1 MSSPTDPRPLIQQIE
16 EITSYLQQ
24 EGTCD
29 AKNLAITELATKI
42 LSYLQTQPTTL
53 AEVQSLRRLDRIFLQ
68 ADRLGSRKPEE
79 LAEEGTSVLQN
90 RPLTLLHKMIEQAEL
105 STFPAVKQMDLQKE
119 IFRKIHPT
127 PQMTPELLA
136 NLCGD
141 EFIQGSSYEG
151 ISSDKVL
158 LHLSSFLKGYQ
169 STTTDPAQIEALTDL
184 LERALLVDTTHIRE
198 NLQYAIDMQCS
209 CLIPGG
215 WIAAKTE
222 GHAVYYLITPMKE
235 FAIMTLCNTGAG
247 IAYHPHAQ
255 VGVSWK
261 IAPLQWRFPIARL
274 LDPTFAQ
281 IIAEMNTYTTLPN
294 KESVPTQY
302 GPKDIYVAIKTYLS
316 ATDMPVTG
324 QVLTTP
330 QYSGTCASS
339 SLTPLLQEYMQQ
351 EYEVFQ
357 LALTTSSLS
366 SYLSS
371 SGNTRVEQAAWTLVE
386 KTSSALDRKVQAL
399 YHRLDKQQAVDLE
412 TSKARVQQWIE
423 QHKSRQPI
431 PSYDLLLSL
440 PRLQLPTALSPE
452 LLDSPFS
459 PPEATPLPQ
468 AILEDPNIQELFTS
482 EPITAYTSME
492 GVYQFTSAEG
502 YNTRVYSSGQR
513 FIIEQQGKD
522 LVWRRFIPTAA
533 LIKPSQPCL
542 LPSRILAERYHFWNT
557 LEANHPSLLC
567 DKQSKQIQYRIYHKN
582 HTITNIERASDGA
595 RLGDPPPF
603 LTYFERPDYIHQWL
617 DIPADPSPLESWPP
631 DFTCREI
638 ELPRFRL
645 SFLANETQQLVCK
658 EHPGWWIDPNQN
670 LEAIGRCNYA
680 LILSNEQGRKTVILP
695 HQTLQARPGETE
707 SLAPIF
713 DRAQYL
719 DTPEIIFGH
728 FLYMLEDG
736 DVPKLLCPS
745 TEAAFYLVQTLA
757 VFHEYSKAGDYLRR
771 YGKQEA
777 PYSEKECQ
785 ALTEITQIQKV
796 TGDRSGEQQAISLY
810 AYYLLITHN
819 REHCFQATYKVVECY
834 YEYLIRLPHI
844 SGLQLTQEEEK
855 ILISWLPTSQLTSK
869 ESAAFTYRAK
879 QLENPSWKEVTELA
893 RDQTPEAGVPID
905 FAGIIPTESLH
916 ILDLPKPSRTYPSWI
931 MHIPITRSALFITQH
946 LLSFIRVAQQEDKV
960 PSMEKKWLETACIF
974 LLHGN
979 STEHDERRLGHFLSL
994 ISQHPSSFPNETIRR
1009 RNFLEWRQQMEAKA
1023 QELHGP

>member
-1 MSSPTDPRPLIQQIE
+1 MSSPTDPRPLIRKIE

-24 EGTCD
+24 EGTCE

-68 ADRLGSRKPEE
+68 ADRLGSRKPEQ

-90 RPLTLLHKMIEQAEL
+90 LPLTLLHEMIEESKL
-105 STFPAVKQMDLQKE
+105 STFPAVKQMDLEKE
-119 IFRKIHPT
+119 TFRKIHPT

-136 NLCGD
+136 NLCAD
-141 EFIQGSSYEG
+141 EFIRGSSYEG

-169 STTTDPAQIEALTDL
+169 STTIDPAQIEALTDL

-198 NLQYAIDMQCS
+198 NLQYAINMQCP

-215 WIAAKTE
+215 WVAPKKE
-222 GHAVYYLITPMKE
+222 GHAVYYLITPMKD

-255 VGVSWK
+255 VGVEWK
-261 IAPLQWRFPIARL
+261 IAPLQWRVPIERL
-274 LDPTFAQ
+274 LDPTFSQ
-281 IIAEMNTYTTLPN
+281 IIEEMNTYTTLPN
-294 KESVPTQY
+294 KESIPTQY
-302 GPKDIYVAIKTYLS
+302 GPKDIYVAFKTYLS

-324 QVLTTP
+324 QLLTTP

-339 SLTPLLQEYMQQ
+339 SLIPILQQYMQD
-351 EYEVFQ
+351 EYELFQ
-357 LALTTSSLS
+357 LALTTSSLT

-371 SGNTRVEQAAWTLVE
+371 SGNTRVEQAAWTLVQ
-386 KTSSALDRKVQAL
+386 KTSSALDRKIQAL
-399 YHRLDKQQAVDLE
+399 YHRVDKQQAAELK
-412 TSKARVQQWIE
+412 TSKARAQQWME
-423 QHKSRQPI
+423 QHKRRPPI

-440 PRLQLPTALSPE
+440 TRLELPIPISPE
-452 LLDSPFS
+452 LLHSPFS

-492 GVYQFTSAEG
+492 GVYEFTSAEG
-502 YNTRVYSSGQR
+502 YNTRVYSSGQG
-513 FIIEQQGKD
+513 FIIEQQGND

-533 LIKPSQPCL
+533 LMQPSQPFL
-542 LPSRILAERYHFWNT
+542 LPSRSLAERYHFWNT
-557 LEANHPSLLC
+557 LEANRPSLLC
-567 DKQSKQIQYRIYHKN
+567 DKRSKQIQYRIYHKN
-582 HTITNIERASDGA
+582 HTITNIERTSDGA
-595 RLGDPPPF
+595 LLGNPPAF

-617 DIPADPSPLESWPP
+617 DIPADLSPLQSWPP
-631 DFTCREI
+631 DFTCKEI
-638 ELPRFRL
+638 ELPRFHL
-645 SFLANETQQLVCK
+645 SFLANEDQQLVCQ
-658 EHPGWWIDPNQN
+658 EHPGWWIDPNQH

-680 LILSNEQGRKTVILP
+680 LILCNEQDRKTVILP
-695 HQTLQARPGETE
+695 HQTLQARPDEKE

-713 DRAQYL
+713 DRAQHL
-719 DTPEIIFGH
+719 DTPDITFTY
-728 FLYMLEDG
+728 FLYRLEDG
-736 DVPKLLCPS
+736 DEAQLVCPS
-745 TEAAFYLVQTLA
+745 IEAAFYLVQTLA
-757 VFHEYSKAGDYLRR
+757 VFHEYSKAGNYLRR

-819 REHCFQATYKVVECY
+819 RDYCFQATYKIVECY

-855 ILISWLPTSQLTSK
+855 ILASLLPTSKLTPK
-869 ESAAFTYRAK
+869 ESAAFTYRAE
-879 QLENPSWKEVTELA
+879 QLGNSSWTEVTELP
-893 RDQTPEAGVPID
+893 RDQTSEAEVPID

-916 ILDLPKPSRTYPSWI
+916 ITDLPKPSKKYPDWI
-931 MHIPITRSALFITQH
+931 MRIPITRSALFITQN
-946 LLSFIRVAQQEDKV
+946 LLSFIRMAQQENKV

-974 LLHGN
+974 LLHGD

-994 ISQHPSSFPNETIRR
+994 ISQHPSSFPNEITRTR
-1009 RNFLEWRQQMEAKA
+1009 DFSEWRQQMEAKA
-1023 QELHGP
+1023 QELHGL